1 MKNILLFCITLL
13 LAGCSILVP
22 TKQKF
27 PEANEQLM
35 QKCSKLQTIDKES
48 VTLSELMT
56 TVVKNYSKYHE
67 CADLVEA
74 WQEWY
79 TKQKQINQEVN
90 R

>member
-13 LAGCSILVP
+13 LTGCSILVP
-22 TKQKF
+22 TKQRF
-27 PEANEQLM
+27 PEANTVLM
-35 QKCSKLQTIDKES
+35 QKCSKLDTLDKES

-56 TVVKNYSKYHE
+56 TVVKNYGKYHE
-67 CADLVEA
+67 CADIVEA

-79 TKQKQINQEVN
+79 TKQKQISEEVK